1 MMEKKYPT
9 TKQLLKIAAVGAFI
23 AGSLLLPG
31 LPKVLG
37 NKRID
42 WESFLF
48 EEEWKEFD
56 ESRLRQKLKKLANQ
70 KVIRIYQDGD
80 KLAVKITKK
89 GRTKL
94 LKYNLED
101 IEIPKPDEWDR
112 KWRII
117 VYDIPKE
124 KKNASDSLRN
134 TLKHLGLFKLQKSV
148 YLYPYPCSDIMEFL
162 REIYDIDEDV
172 TYLTMGNLENEDLY
186 KGYFGLK

>member
-1 MMEKKYPT
+1 MEKKYPT

-117 VYDIPKE
+117 LFDIPE
-124 KKNASDSLRN
+124 KIRKARDVFRY
-134 TLKHLGLFKLQKSV
+134 HLNQLGFYEFQKSV
-148 YLYPYPCSDIMEFL
+148 FVHPYNCKDEIDYLIEFYNL
-162 REIYDIDEDV
+162 RRFVRFVEADSID
-172 TYLTMGNLENEDLY
+172 NELHL
-186 KGYFGLK
+186 KKYFHLFT